1 MARLDISSG
10 VSAFEHKNTES
21 LLGERLGV
29 KGGSHDFK
37 MIVSI
42 NETWKTGMNQRANK
56 RDEEYK

>member
-1 MARLDISSG
+1 MVFLFLSVKYFKKTA
-10 VSAFEHKNTES
+10 S

-42 NETWKTGMNQRANK
+42 NETWKTGMKKMANI
-56 RDEEYK
+56 RDEECK

>member
-1 MARLDISSG
+1 MAFLLLSIKYFKKTIS
-10 VSAFEHKNTES
+10 
-21 LLGERLGV
+21 LLGV

-42 NETWKTGMNQRANK
+42 DKTWKTGMKKRANK